1 MLLHDMACRHAAANR
16 SMSTSHVMQQHQP
29 RCCEAYCP
37 TKTAVCAVRTRYIK
51 LHDAALQTFNYIITA
66 VIVVNIVILASTVYN
81 ESTAFTNAKEDC
93 NYAFTAIFIIEAAIK
108 ITGLGWRSYWRS
120 GWNKFDFFLI
130 IMAIVDIGF
139 TEIASHGSQV
149 GHVARHAGV

>member
-1 MLLHDMACRHAAANR
+1 ML
-16 SMSTSHVMQQHQP
+16 
-29 RCCEAYCP
+29 CP
-37 TKTAVCAVRTRYIK
+37 KNTAICAVYTQPIK
-51 LHDAALQTFNYIITA
+51 LYNVVLQVFNYIITA

-93 NYAFTAIFIIEAAIK
+93 NYGFTAIFIIEAAIK

-139 TEIASHGSQV
+139 TIIASHGSQV
-149 GHVARHAGV
+149 SHVAPLC